1 MRRLILVAAAFLAG
15 AAGGCFLKPAAAP
28 GFRYTCETTNDCLA
42 RDCKGGLIPMADAE
56 ALIEGC
62 DSPEVKADGT
72 LGVGFRQ
79 TCIAGLCEFACGFTT
94 VGDDCPPSSGFSF
107 CFNGRCATTCG
118 TEDLTKYNFE
128 TNDDYCTP
136 DQRCIPIAEG
146 QIEPDLFESMMGQG
160 SINISSLPDGAGFC
174 GVRCDAED
182 APDCPPGEYCTGAAC
197 LPGCIEP
204 DATPCA
210 EGTICLSF
218 GNLSACILQCD
229 HTAEMVCPEG
239 QSCVPGL
246 DICQPSCLDDSDCNN
261 GYTCSVDVGVCIPD
275 ELVPDSSS
283 SEGGSEGGSES
294 TG

>member
-1 MRRLILVAAAFLAG
+1 MRRLILVAAAFLSG

-28 GFRYTCETTNDCLA
+28 GFRYTCETNSDCLA

-56 ALIEGC
+56 GLIEGC

-72 LGVGFRQ
+72 LGVGYRQ
-79 TCIAGLCEFACGFTT
+79 TCIAGLCEFACGFYT
-94 VGDDCPPSSGFSF
+94 VGDDCPPASGFSF

-118 TEDLTKYNFE
+118 TDDLTKYNFE

-136 DQRCIPIAEG
+136 DQRCIPIQEG
-146 QIEPDLFESMMGQG
+146 QIEPDLFEGMGGQG

-182 APDCPPGEYCTGAAC
+182 APDCPPGEYCTGAVC
-197 LPGCIEP
+197 LPGCTEP

-210 EGTICLSF
+210 DGTICLAF
-218 GNLSACILQCD
+218 GDLSACILQCD
-229 HTAEMVCPEG
+229 YTAEMVCPQG

-246 DICQPSCLDDSDCNN
+246 DICQPSCLDDSDCDN
-261 GYTCSVDVGVCIPD
+261 GLTCSVDVGVCIPD
-275 ELVPDSSS
+275 ELIPEDSS
-283 SEGGSEGGSES
+283 SEGGSES
-294 TG
+294 TGS